1 MLSMIRRSL
10 LVSLLILCVTGS
22 PRLWAADGPEAQQS
36 GLETITVIASKL
48 RSFNEFTPTGSR
60 LGLSAL
66 ETPGSLDVIDS
77 DEMIGRGYSSVEQ
90 AADSLPG
97 VTSGGS
103 PGDLEQFSMRGFTGD
118 QIVSLLENLDRRQIE
133 CGLRHP
139 TQSRKHRHTKR
150 PYRGERGPSLNR

>member
-1 MLSMIRRSL
+1 MTRLVAGDNGMLSRIRRSL
-10 LVSLLILCVTGS
+10 LVLLVVPVLFVTGS
-22 PRLWAADGPEAQQS
+22 PKLRAANASEAEQTS
-36 GLETITVIASKL
+36 LETITVTASKL
-48 RSFNEFTPTGSR
+48 RSFDEFTPTGSR

-118 QIVSLLENLDRRQIE
+118 RRKE
-133 CGLRHP
+133 VRKSSSASSRLRP
-139 TQSRKHRHTKR
+139 R
-150 PYRGERGPSLNR
+150 PAP

>member
-48 RSFNEFTPTGSR
+48 RSFDEFTPTGSR

-118 QIVSLLENLDRRQIE
+118 QIVSLLENLDRRKPGSTAIRNGRTAASE
-133 CGLRHP
+133 GLH
-139 TQSRKHRHTKR
+139 
-150 PYRGERGPSLNR
+150 